1 MGNNPS
7 VGATSQLD
15 GCSLLMNVDPQEY
28 ENVRSQMHTI
38 RIQNAD
44 NRAKINTLNRQKLE
58 LEAKLLKSSKTMSE
72 FKAEY

>member
-15 GCSLLMNVDPQEY
+15 GCSLLMNIDPQEY

-44 NRAKINTLNRQKLE
+44 NRTKINTLNR
-58 LEAKLLKSSKTMSE
+58 
-72 FKAEY
+72 